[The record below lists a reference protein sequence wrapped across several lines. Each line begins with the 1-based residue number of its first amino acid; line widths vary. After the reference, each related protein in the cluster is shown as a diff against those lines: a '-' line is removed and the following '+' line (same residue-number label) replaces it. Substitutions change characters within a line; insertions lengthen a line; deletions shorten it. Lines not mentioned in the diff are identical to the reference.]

1 MKRKSAFITGVS
13 GQDGAYL
20 AQLLL
25 DKGYEVYGG
34 FRRNSLDELYRLRVL
49 GVQDQIKLLNFEI
62 TDQIGVTDLISRFQ
76 FDEIY
81 NLAAQSFVGASWDLS
96 IPTTNTNAMGVLYI
110 LEAIK
115 RFSPE
120 TRFYQAST
128 SEMFGKIV
136 EPIQSETTPFYPRS
150 PYGVAKLYSHWLTVN
165 YRESHGLKL
174 CSGILFNHE
183 SPLRGTEFVTKKI
196 SSQLCEIVNGT
207 RDKVSLGN
215 LDAKRDWGYAKEYV
229 EAMWLM
235 LQQDEFEDYVVAT
248 GQATSVRDFVTY
260 AGEALGIDIV
270 WEGEGEH
277 EKGYDRQAGKLI
289 VDVDPALFRPAEVDV
304 LIGNNEKARAKL
316 GWHPKTEVRDLAR
329 MMVEFDRGVI
339 QKSA

>member
-34 FRRNSLDELYRLRVL
+34 LRRNSQDELYRLRVL

-120 TRFYQAST
+120 SRFYQAST

-136 EPIQSETTPFYPRS
+136 EPIQSETTAFYPRS

-165 YRESHGLKL
+165 YR
-174 CSGILFNHE
+174 
-183 SPLRGTEFVTKKI
+183 
-196 SSQLCEIVNGT
+196 
-207 RDKVSLGN
+207 
-215 LDAKRDWGYAKEYV
+215 
-229 EAMWLM
+229 
-235 LQQDEFEDYVVAT
+235 
-248 GQATSVRDFVTY
+248 
-260 AGEALGIDIV
+260 
-270 WEGEGEH
+270 
-277 EKGYDRQAGKLI
+277 
-289 VDVDPALFRPAEVDV
+289 
-304 LIGNNEKARAKL
+304 
-316 GWHPKTEVRDLAR
+316 
-329 MMVEFDRGVI
+329 
-339 QKSA
+339 